1 MRRSCSGGRRGSS
14 WPGLG
19 GLARHGVQ
27 LAGEVGDGEP
37 SWAGRQGEH
46 RGQGGAE
53 PSGEVS
59 CRVRTGRRPGRASR
73 LHPGTHRRCPSAP
86 EAAVG
91 ALLRCWGAGQAEAS
105 GVNSTTMPVDSSG
118 AFDATGVDSRSPPYA
133 TKAHPV
139 EADTGLPARAIRPA
153 GGPRTWRVSQTPAG
167 PRRRGP
173 ARRRAAATEV
183 LIGQLLRSPRMTRG
197 QRTHR

>member
-1 MRRSCSGGRRGSS
+1 MSMRRSCSGGRRGSS
-14 WPGLG
+14 W
-19 GLARHGVQ
+19 RVWGVWPVMAWT
-27 LAGEVGDGEP
+27 LPVVGDGEP

-139 EADTGLPARAIRPA
+139 EADTGLPARAIGPA
-153 GGPRTWRVSQTPAG
+153 GGTTDLARFANACRTATAG
-167 PRRRGP
+167 TCSPPSSSDRG
-173 ARRRAAATEV
+173 ADRAAAA
-183 LIGQLLRSPRMTRG
+183 
-197 QRTHR
+197 